1 MRELLQNLRYGSRL
15 LVKHPGFTVVAVL
28 TLALGIGANSAIF
41 SVVNAVLL
49 RPLPF
54 KKPERLIK
62 IWEALPQGGTG
73 TVSVP
78 NLFDWREQNDVFTE
92 IAAYQ
97 SADFNLQGREQ
108 PERISGANVS
118 PNFFAVLGVEPLMGR
133 AYLQGEDQPGS
144 NRVVILSNQLWQRNF
159 GSDPQ
164 IVGKLV
170 SIGGESFQV
179 IGVMPQGFN
188 FPSRTT
194 ELWTPLV
201 FTPAQLNSRGNH
213 YFLAIGRLKDGVGL
227 QEAQAAMSAIA
238 RRLEQQYPDAQTGR
252 GITLIPLQEEVVQN
266 VRPALLILL
275 GAVGFVLLIA
285 CMNVANL
292 LLARAATRRREIGI
306 RTALGAGRG
315 RLIRQ
320 FLTESLLLSVTG
332 GAIGLMIAK
341 WGVDGLVA
349 LAAGYLPRASEIGLD
364 WRVLTFTLLISL
376 LTGIVFGLVPAI
388 QGSKID
394 VQEALK
400 EGGNAGTSPRSNWLR
415 NGLAVLEIASA
426 LVLLIGA
433 GLLIKSFIRLQQVE
447 SGLRPEN
454 VLTMRITLPTTKYT
468 TSQQAASFYQQV
480 LERVSTLPGVE
491 AAGIINLLP
500 IQQYGTNGTVTIEGL
515 PPDPAGLGPL
525 VEFRAASP
533 DYFRTVGVNLISGRL
548 FNSQDAEGSAR
559 VAIVNQ
565 SFVQTLLPNQNP
577 VGKRLLGD
585 KPDGSDTM
593 TIVGVVAD
601 VKQSGLNQRTRPEL
615 FTPYTNPMW
624 EGMTQSMTLVVR
636 TKSDPATLTP
646 LIRREVLAV
655 DPYQPVYNVQTMEA
669 VIERSISG
677 NRLNM
682 LLLSIFAALALILA
696 LVGIYSVMSYL
707 VTQHTREIGIRM
719 ALGAMPRDI
728 LKLVLGQGLM
738 LALIGVV
745 IGIAGALAMTRVMG
759 SLLYGVAATDSFT
772 YLGVS
777 LLLLVVSLL
786 ACFLPARR
794 AMKVDPMVALRY
806 E

>member
-1 MRELLQNLRYGSRL
+1 MRALWQDLRYGFRL
-15 LVKHPGFTVVAVL
+15 LAKHSGFTAVAVL

-54 KKPERLIK
+54 KEPERLIK

-97 SADFNLQGREQ
+97 SSDFNLQGREQ

-118 PNFFAVLGVEPLMGR
+118 PNFFSVLGVDPLMGR
-133 AYLQGEDQPGS
+133 AFVQGEDQSGS
-144 NRVVILSNQLWQRNF
+144 ERVVILSNQLWQRNF

-164 IVGKLV
+164 IVGKHV
-170 SIGGESFQV
+170 NIGGESFQV
-179 IGVMPQGFN
+179 VGVIPQGFQ

-201 FTPAQLNSRGNH
+201 FSPKQLSSRGSH
-213 YFLAIGRLKDGVGL
+213 SFMALGRLKDGVSL
-227 QEAQAAMSAIA
+227 QKAQAAMSAIA
-238 RRLEQQYPDAQTGR
+238 RRLEQQYPEAQTGR
-252 GITLIPLQEEVVQN
+252 GITLIPLHEETVQN
-266 VRPALLILL
+266 VRSALLILL

-285 CMNVANL
+285 CTNVANL

-320 FLTESLLLSVTG
+320 FLTESLLLSLMG
-332 GAIGLMIAK
+332 GALGLVMAK
-341 WGVDGLVA
+341 WGVDGLMS
-349 LAAGYLPRASEIGLD
+349 LAAGFLPRASEIGLD
-364 WRVLTFTLLISL
+364 WRVLGFTLLLSL
-376 LTGIVFGLVPAI
+376 MTGIVFGLVPAW
-388 QGSKID
+388 QGSKVD

-415 NGLAVLEIASA
+415 NGLAVLEVASA

-447 SGLRPEN
+447 SGLRTEN
-454 VLTMRITLPTTKYT
+454 LLTMRIALPQTKYT
-468 TSQQAASFYQQV
+468 TSQASAGFYQQV

-491 AAGIINLLP
+491 VAGVINLLP
-500 IQQYGTNGTVTIEGL
+500 IQQYGTNGTVQVEGQ
-515 PPDPAGLGPL
+515 PTDPQGLGPL
-525 VEFRAASP
+525 VEFRTVSP
-533 DYFRTVGVNLISGRL
+533 DYFRALGVQLITGRP
-548 FNSQDAEGSAR
+548 FKSQDAEGSQP

-565 SFVQTLLPNQNP
+565 AFVKTFLPNHDP
-577 VGKRLLGD
+577 IGKRLLGD
-585 KPDGSDTM
+585 KPDGSDTL

-615 FTPYTNPMW
+615 FTPYTQPMW

-636 TKSDPATLTP
+636 AMSDASTLTP

-669 VIERSISG
+669 VIERSVSG

-719 ALGAMPRDI
+719 ALGARPLDI
-728 LKLVLGQGLM
+728 LKLMLGQGLM
-738 LALIGVV
+738 LALAGVV
-745 IGIAGALAMTRVMG
+745 IGIACALALTRVMG
-759 SLLYGVAATDSFT
+759 SLLYGVAATDPLT
-772 YLGVS
+772 YLGIS
-777 LLLLVVSLL
+777 LLLLMVSLL

-794 AMKVDPMVALRY
+794 AMKVDPMIALRY